1 MSSDERKRIDDN
13 WKRRNYAMGAGFGA
27 LLGLLS
33 AYLFTREAENTGED
47 DERPDLAPTALIG
60 LALSVLGIVRQ
71 IAEAGRKKKKDK

>member
-1 MSSDERKRIDDN
+1 MSSDERKRINDQ
-13 WKRRNYAMGAGFGA
+13 WKRRNYALGAGLGA
-27 LLGLLS
+27 LLGFLS
-33 AYLFTREAENTGED
+33 AYLFTREAENTADG